1 MQSDE
6 GPLIWVGSSKK
17 DLCALPVEV
26 RQFFGHALDVA
37 QRGGRH
43 QSAKTMR
50 GFSGAGVLE
59 LVEDDAGGT
68 YRAVYTVRYREAVFV
83 LHCFQK
89 KSKCGIATPVE
100 EMDIVRARLKLAEH
114 LAKELRSGK
123 TYH

>member
-1 MQSDE
+1 MEPDAK
-6 GPLIWVGSSKK
+6 PLIWVGSSKK
-17 DLCALPVEV
+17 DLCALPAEV

-123 TYH
+123 TYY

>member
-6 GPLIWVGSSKK
+6 KPLIWVGSSKK
-17 DLCALPVEV
+17 DLCAFPEEV
-26 RQFFGHALDVA
+26 RRFFGHALDVA

-43 QSAKTMR
+43 QSVKTMR

-89 KSKCGIATPVE
+89 KSRCGTATPLE
-100 EMDIVRARLKLAEH
+100 EMDIVRARLKLAET
-114 LAKELRSGK
+114 LAKELGIEK

>member
-1 MQSDE
+1 MQAE
-6 GPLIWVGSSKK
+6 ERALIWVGSSKK
-17 DLCALPVEV
+17 DLCAFPEEV
-26 RQFFGHALDVA
+26 RRFFGHALDVA

-43 QSAKTMR
+43 QSVKTMR

-68 YRAVYTVRYREAVFV
+68 YRAVSTVRYREAVFV

-89 KSKCGIATPVE
+89 KSRCGTATPLE
-100 EMDIVRARLKLAEH
+100 EMDIVRARLKLAET
-114 LAKELRSGK
+114 LAKELGSEK